1 MNKKVLLCA
10 VVAAIGGLLYGF
22 DTAVINGALPFF
34 TAYFKLNPTM
44 VGWAVSSA
52 LVGSIIGAIIIGGPA
67 DRYGRRQLLI
77 LTAVLFGV
85 SAIGSGLANH
95 INTFIFYRFLGGLA
109 VGAASVLSPMYIS
122 EVSPTAFRGRL
133 VMTFQLSLVVGI
145 LLAFMVDY
153 SLVDIGEN
161 NWRWMFI
168 SEIMPASA
176 FFIMLFLVQKS
187 PRWLV
192 QKGKPNDARKVLLS
206 IDPNNDP
213 EKTITEIQE
222 TIQDET
228 ENKQV
233 RLLSKKNYK
242 FALMGIAIGLFSQF
256 TGIAIVMYYATDIF
270 RMAGYSTNSAIG
282 QTAVLGL
289 TNLIF
294 TIIAM
299 LLIDKI
305 GRKKLLLTGM
315 ISMFVFLGLFAFSF
329 ISGQQNG
336 VFKLVLLIGFVASF
350 ASSMGATVFVLFAE
364 IFPNRIRAKG
374 MALASFSNWLINASI
389 TFLFPI
395 IVGQFKENLGIG
407 YCFAFFSAMTLLGYI
422 IFKKTLNETKNKSL
436 EELEL
441 HPD

>member
-1 MNKKVLLCA
+1 MNKRVLLCA

-34 TAYFKLNPTM
+34 TTYFKLSPSM

-67 DRYGRRQLLI
+67 DRYGRRQILI
-77 LTAVLFGV
+77 ITAVLFGV
-85 SAIGSGLANH
+85 SAIGTGMANQ

-122 EVSPTAFRGRL
+122 EVSPAAFRGRL
-133 VMTFQLSLVVGI
+133 IMTFQLSLVIGI
-145 LLAFMVDY
+145 LLAFIVDY
-153 SLVDIGEN
+153 SLIDIGEN

-168 SEIMPASA
+168 SEVLPASI
-176 FFIMLFLVQKS
+176 FFIMLFFVQKS

-192 QKGKPNDARKVLLS
+192 QKGKPEEARNALLS
-206 IDPNNDP
+206 IDPKNDP
-213 EKTITEIQE
+213 DRTIAEIQE
-222 TIQDET
+222 TIQNEA

-233 RLLSKKNYK
+233 RLWSSKNYK

-270 RMAGYSTNSAIG
+270 RIAGYSTNSAIG

-315 ISMFVFLGLFAFSF
+315 IGMSVFLGLFAFSF
-329 ISGQQNG
+329 ISGQLNG
-336 VFKLVLLIGFVASF
+336 MFKLGLLIGFVAFF

-374 MALASFSNWLINASI
+374 MALGSFSNWLINASI
-389 TFLFPI
+389 TFIFPI
-395 IVGQFKENLGIG
+395 IVGKFEENIGIG
-407 YCFAFFSAMTLLGYI
+407 YCFSFFSIMTFLGYI

-441 HPD
+441 HSD